1 MNVLSNLAPSHAETV
16 KVTNGRDRGGSSSK
30 QGGSGFSDALGAAGD
45 RNTRQSAPASS
56 ANTNTNASSRA
67 QDGDK
72 AQSAPSSAAT
82 ADGTQTVTDRPADK
96 PKDDASARATS
107 ADDTQ
112 PPAKGKVIDEAA
124 DSKPSL
130 LLKLVDPSLSIQT
143 APVAQI
149 AAEVQPQIE
158 EPTASLEDLVKF
170 IETLTKA
177 TGTAET
183 PVEGDKG
190 DTDGDKPADDS
201 DLPDTAS
208 TSVDLMSL
216 LAATTMPKEQSVTPV
231 HSEAKPK
238 PADGAAL
245 LPVAASPDDEQSV
258 PTTVVRL
265 TKGDAPA
272 IDLHIASHEDGS
284 LKVDATLSSAP
295 TIDTVQVLDSRRFLA
310 LAPSTNAANVTAS
323 IASDPDWSTAM
334 AAKSS
339 GAPLV
344 TSTGQVVHTLKIQMS
359 PVELGHVTAAMK
371 LVGDELSVH
380 LTAHTL
386 KGYAELQKDSSAIM
400 DALKSQGFSVD
411 QVTVSLSSTSD
422 RQDNTNSNRQPNDL
436 NQQGA
441 QQGGQRGNDD
451 RSQEQFYRQARHNAR
466 EEVNGNDISAQ
477 PEALPSDTSA
487 RPDHVYL

>member
-1 MNVLSNLAPSHAETV
+1 MNVLSNLVPSHADAV
-16 KVTNGRDRGGSSSK
+16 KVTNGRDRGGSSK

-45 RNTRQSAPASS
+45 RTARQPAPANS
-56 ANTNTNASSRA
+56 ANADSKA
-67 QDGDK
+67 QDSDK
-72 AQSAPSSAAT
+72 AQSTPSSAAPT
-82 ADGTQTVTDRPADK
+82 DTKQTVSDRPADK
-96 PKDDASARATS
+96 SQDAAPARSTS
-107 ADDTQ
+107 ADDKQT
-112 PPAKGKVIDEAA
+112 PAEGEVVDEAA
-124 DSKPSL
+124 QSKPAL
-130 LLKLVDPSLSIQT
+130 LLKLVDTSVSVQT
-143 APVAQI
+143 APVAPV
-149 AAEVQPQIE
+149 AAEAPTETE
-158 EPTASLEDLVKF
+158 EPAPSLADLVKF

-177 TGTAET
+177 TNTSEV
-183 PVEGDKG
+183 PVEGDKD
-190 DTDGDKPADDS
+190 DTDSDKPADDA
-201 DLPDTAS
+201 DLTNVAS
-208 TSVDLMSL
+208 TSADLMSL
-216 LAATTMPKEQSVTPV
+216 LAATTAPKDQPVVPV
-231 HSEAKPK
+231 HAEAKAK

-245 LPVAASPDDEQSV
+245 LPVAPPSEDDLAM

-265 TKGDAPA
+265 SKGDAPA

-284 LKVDATLSSAP
+284 LKVDASLSSAP
-295 TIDTVQVLDSRRFLA
+295 NVDVVQVLDSRRYLA
-310 LAPSTNAANVTAS
+310 LSPTSNAANVTAS
-323 IASDPDWSTAM
+323 MATDPDWATAM
-334 AAKSS
+334 AAKTS

-386 KGYAELQKDSSAIM
+386 KGYAELQKDSSAIL

-422 RQDNTNSNRQPNDL
+422 RQDNTNSNSNTNRQPNDL

-441 QQGGQRGNDD
+441 QQGQRGNDD
-451 RSQEQFYRQARHNAR
+451 RSQEQFYRQTRQSAP

-477 PEALPSDTSA
+477 PETLPRDTSA